1 MSFVRNPALL
11 LACGLPL
18 VAVAASFATLSITLA
33 NPEGQLPEQYHWEGF
48 QLDRDFSRGERA
60 RELRVDAVLSGL
72 ERGGQCQLTLR
83 FDGTPAPSLVLRVAH
98 ATLPSLDQQLTLR
111 RAEQSAE
118 GTVYTGE
125 CRAAQPGHW
134 RFELAD
140 AVNGWA
146 LRTSARGVPVSVA
159 LTASSADGD

>member
-1 MSFVRNPALL
+1 MSLVRNPALL

-60 RELRVDAVLSGL
+60 RELHVDAALSGL
-72 ERGGQCQLTLR
+72 EKGGQCELTLR
-83 FDGTPAPSLVLRVAH
+83 FDGTPPPSLVLRVAH
-98 ATLPSLDQQLTLR
+98 ATLPSLDQQLTLQR
-111 RAEQSAE
+111 VKQTAE
-118 GTVYTGE
+118 GTLYAGE
-125 CRAAQPGHW
+125 CHAAQPGHW

-146 LRTSARGVPVSVA
+146 LRTSARGSPASVA
-159 LTASSADGD
+159 LTVSSSNGD